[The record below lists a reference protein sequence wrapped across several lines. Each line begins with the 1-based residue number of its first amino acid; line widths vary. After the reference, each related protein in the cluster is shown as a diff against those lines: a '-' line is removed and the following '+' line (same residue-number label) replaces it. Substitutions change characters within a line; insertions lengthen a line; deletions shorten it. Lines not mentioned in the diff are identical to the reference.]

1 MDSTGYLCKYSM
13 RSSSH
18 TPLHKQMTSL
28 IRSLIPQILLLFS
41 IATFSLGV
49 WANDITG
56 IVVSVADGDSITV
69 LSAEKKQYKIRMA
82 AIDSPEKAQA
92 FGQRSKQHLSDLVY
106 KKEVRVQIVDID
118 RYKRHVGVVFLGDRN
133 INQAQ
138 VEAGFAWVYRQYVKN
153 IPKPMAKT
161 FIDAE
166 ASAKTNK
173 AGLWADKDPVPPW
186 DWRRAQRK
194 N

>member
-1 MDSTGYLCKYSM
+1 M

-28 IRSLIPQILLLFS
+28 IRSIIPQILLLFS

-49 WANDITG
+49 WAKDITG
-56 IVVSVADGDSITV
+56 TVVSVADGDTITV

-92 FGQRSKQHLSDLVY
+92 FGQRSKQHLSDLIY
-106 KKEVRVQIVDID
+106 KKEVRVQVVDID

-138 VEAGFAWVYRQYVKN
+138 VAAGFAWVYRQFVKN
-153 IPKPMAKT
+153 IPKPMAKA
-161 FIDAE
+161 FANAE
-166 ASAKTNK
+166 ASAKASK